1 MEADRDPTDI
11 RPEDIAVCAD
21 CGWPVEAPL
30 QEASRHTVA
39 EGTVVYTRC
48 ACGRVRVWL
57 EPCGGGGPR
66 LVVGASSVMYAPKAE
81 CHAGP

>member
-1 MEADRDPTDI
+1 MEADPRDT
-11 RPEDIAVCAD
+11 RPDDVAVCAD
-21 CGWPVEAPL
+21 CGWPVHTPL
-30 QEASRHTVA
+30 QEASRHAVA

-57 EPCGGGGPR
+57 EAPGGGGPR

>member
-1 MEADRDPTDI
+1 MEADPRDI
-11 RPEDIAVCAD
+11 RPESVPVCAD
-21 CGWPVEAPL
+21 CGWPVESPL
-30 QEASRHTVA
+30 QEASRHTVT

-57 EPCGGGGPR
+57 EPRGGGAPR
-66 LVVGASSVMYAPKAE
+66 LVVGAAGVSYAPRTE

>member
-1 MEADRDPTDI
+1 MEADPR
-11 RPEDIAVCAD
+11 DIAVCAD
-21 CGWPVEAPL
+21 CGWPVRTPL

-57 EPCGGGGPR
+57 EPCGGGAPR
-66 LVVGASSVMYAPKAE
+66 LLVGADSVSYAPRTE

>member
-1 MEADRDPTDI
+1 MEADPR
-11 RPEDIAVCAD
+11 DIAVCAV

-30 QEASRHTVA
+30 QEASRHAVA

-57 EPCGGGGPR
+57 EAPGGGGAR
-66 LVVGASSVMYAPKAE
+66 LVVGASSVLYSPKAE